1 MLLPEILSFLLKDLL
16 LSFPP
21 FSFPSSF
28 PALSPLPQRAIFHPI
43 PLPSELPLLETCF
56 ILREVKW
63 FLLLQR
69 QSLSKAS
76 PTISAPVHLLHQ
88 CPIHISYI
96 INSYFLKWSHLR
108 LEGSIQLRRG
118 VSLSISPHKSDMA
131 LLNVFKLSFKYFLTL
146 KKIIW
151 DMQFIILLLS
161 FFKENIINSFSM
173 K

>member
-76 PTISAPVHLLHQ
+76 LTISAPVSSSSSMSYPYLLHYKQ
-88 CPIHISYI
+88 LFPKMITLTTGKGKHGWSV
-96 INSYFLKWSHLR
+96 SGWQSQKWDLP
-108 LEGSIQLRRG
+108 LDTGDWEKKSILTRVR
-118 VSLSISPHKSDMA
+118 STFRCITNNK
-131 LLNVFKLSFKYFLTL
+131 NVYK
-146 KKIIW
+146 
-151 DMQFIILLLS
+151 
-161 FFKENIINSFSM
+161 NV
-173 K
+173 